1 LVALK
6 TKIEIMD
13 LHYPVRIGCFE
24 EERSKPQDIAFDI
37 VIEFNALASCKSDQ
51 LDQTIDYMAI
61 AQMVHEMTE
70 KHVVKTLEKFS
81 HICVEEMFKRF
92 PTSEKIDFKIRKFS
106 TMPNAAH
113 VGFSLEATRS

>member
-1 LVALK
+1 MDALK

-13 LHYPVRIGCFE
+13 LHYPVRIGCFD
-24 EERSKPQDIAFDI
+24 EERSKPQDIAFDV
-37 VIEFNALASCKSDQ
+37 VIQFDATACCKSDQ
-51 LDQTIDYMAI
+51 LDETIDYMAI
-61 AQMVHEMTE
+61 AQLIHEMAE
-70 KHVVKTLEKFS
+70 KHVVKTLENFS
-81 HICVEEMFKRF
+81 HICVSEMFKRF